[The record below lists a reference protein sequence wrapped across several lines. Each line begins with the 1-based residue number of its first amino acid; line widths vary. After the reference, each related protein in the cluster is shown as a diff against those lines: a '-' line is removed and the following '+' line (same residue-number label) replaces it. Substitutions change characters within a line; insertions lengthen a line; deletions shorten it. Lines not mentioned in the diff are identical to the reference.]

1 MHRLSALDAA
11 FLYLET
17 PDTPM
22 HIGSLT
28 VFRASENAD
37 GLFERFVA
45 HTRAR
50 LSLLPSYT
58 RRLKPTPLDLLGF
71 VLLK

>member
-22 HIGSLT
+22 HRQPDGL
-28 VFRASENAD
+28 RASENAD

-45 HTRAR
+45 HTAPGCRFCRAIR
-50 LSLLPSYT
+50 
-58 RRLKPTPLDLLGF
+58 GA
-71 VLLK
+71 